1 MIKLFFLMIFFF
13 TGPYSLK
20 ADEVP
25 GGDQEFKNE
34 LNNIKNPF
42 EDGLPKPIVIINKS
56 TPIYHEAP
64 KAIVLP
70 PMPQPVVFKPMPQ
83 PVVFK
88 PMPQPV
94 VFKPMPQ
101 PISQMPRYQ
110 PVAWRPP
117 EPEIRL
123 PTLKLQ
129 GVVVGE
135 EMHQAIIND
144 QVVPLLG
151 TIEGARVEAVS
162 KEGVELFFK
171 GKKFFLKVD

>member
-34 LNNIKNPF
+34 LNNIRNPF
-42 EDGLPKPIVIINKS
+42 EDGIPKPIIIINKS
-56 TPIYHEAP
+56 MPIYHEAP

-70 PMPQPVVFKPMPQ
+70 PMPKPMLQ
-83 PVVFK
+83 SVVLPMPK
-88 PMPQPV
+88 PMSY
-94 VFKPMPQ
+94 Q
-101 PISQMPRYQ
+101 PIPLMPKYQ

-129 GVVVGE
+129 GVMVGE

-144 QVVPLLG
+144 QVVPLFG
-151 TIEGARVEAVS
+151 TIEGARVDSVS

>member
-13 TGPYSLK
+13 AGPYALK
-20 ADEVP
+20 ADEAP
-25 GGDQEFKNE
+25 GDDQEFTSE

-42 EDGLPKPIVIINKS
+42 EDGIPKPIVIINKP
-56 TPIYHEAP
+56 TPVYHEAP

-70 PMPQPVVFKPMPQ
+70 MPKPISQPMPQPVVFKPVPQ
-83 PVVFK
+83 PV
-88 PMPQPV
+88 
-94 VFKPMPQ
+94 
-101 PISQMPRYQ
+101 PRYQ
-110 PVAWRPP
+110 PVAWRPS

-129 GVVVGE
+129 GVMVGE

-144 QVVPLLG
+144 QVVPLFG

-162 KEGVELFFK
+162 KEGIELSFK

>member
-13 TGPYSLK
+13 AGPYLLK
-20 ADEVP
+20 ADEAP
-25 GGDQEFKNE
+25 GGDQEFKSE

-42 EDGLPKPIVIINKS
+42 EDGIPKPIVIINKP
-56 TPIYHEAP
+56 TPVYHEAP

-70 PMPQPVVFKPMPQ
+70 LMPKPMPQ

-88 PMPQPV
+88 PMSQP
-94 VFKPMPQ
+94 M
-101 PISQMPRYQ
+101 PISQPMPKYQ
-110 PVAWRPP
+110 PVAWRQP

-129 GVVVGE
+129 GVMVGE
-135 EMHQAIIND
+135 EIHQAIIND
-144 QVVPLLG
+144 QVVPLFG

-162 KEGVELFFK
+162 KEGIELSFK
-171 GKKFFLKVD
+171 CKKFFLKVD

>member
-13 TGPYSLK
+13 TIPYSLK

-34 LNNIKNPF
+34 LNNIKDPF
-42 EDGLPKPIVIINKS
+42 EDGIPKPIVIINQPTS
-56 TPIYHEAP
+56 ITHEAP

-70 PMPQPVVFKPMPQ
+70 PMPEH
-83 PVVFK
+83 
-88 PMPQPV
+88 
-94 VFKPMPQ
+94 
-101 PISQMPRYQ
+101 Q
-110 PVAWRPP
+110 PVAWRPS
-117 EPEIRL
+117 EPEIKL
-123 PTLKLQ
+123 PALKLQ
-129 GVVVGE
+129 GVMVGE

-151 TIEGARVEAVS
+151 TIKGARVDSVS

-171 GKKFFLKVD
+171 GKKFFLKID

>member
-13 TGPYSLK
+13 TGPDSLK
-20 ADEVP
+20 AGEVP

-42 EDGLPKPIVIINKS
+42 EDGIPKPIVIINKPTS
-56 TPIYHEAP
+56 IYHEAP

-70 PMPQPVVFKPMPQ
+70 MPKPISQPMPQPVVFKPVPQ
-83 PVVFK
+83 PV
-88 PMPQPV
+88 PQPV
-94 VFKPMPQ
+94 
-101 PISQMPRYQ
+101 PRYQ
-110 PVAWRPP
+110 PVAWRPS

-129 GVVVGE
+129 GVMVGE

-144 QVVPLLG
+144 QVVPLFG